1 MALESETPSKNFLFK
16 SFDRVGAAA
25 VGGEDRFGSKGPEII
40 AFQIKHQ
47 GKKLIDNFP
56 DVNNGVDDV
65 NVDVQCD
72 DSEGET
78 SRAAFLLAN
87 QTLRFFTNCGSVV
100 FVI

>member
-1 MALESETPSKNFLFK
+1 M
-16 SFDRVGAAA
+16 
-25 VGGEDRFGSKGPEII
+25 
-40 AFQIKHQ
+40 
-47 GKKLIDNFP
+47 IDNFP